1 MAKGNGKSR
10 ESGSRLDLE
19 HELPPA
25 DAEDGF
31 TEREGDQSQQ
41 QAAAGGDELLKL
53 RSERDTLF
61 DRLARV
67 QAEFENY
74 RKRSAREQ
82 QDFREYA
89 VADALKSLL
98 PVLDSFELALKNA
111 SPKAD
116 ETGLR
121 SGWELIRKQFQ
132 DVLARLGVREI
143 EARGAAFDPQW
154 HQAVEMVETDQAEDN
169 HVLEELQR
177 GYKLKD
183 RLLRP
188 AMVRVARNSR
198 K

>member
-1 MAKGNGKSR
+1 MAKTNGKSR
-10 ESGSRLDLE
+10 ESSSDLDLE
-19 HELPPA
+19 HELPAA
-25 DAEDGF
+25 DSGDGF
-31 TEREGDQSQQ
+31 TERPADEPEQ
-41 QAAAGGDELLKL
+41 QASGGADELQKL
-53 RSERDTLF
+53 RSERDSLF
-61 DRLARV
+61 DRLARL

-74 RKRSAREQ
+74 RKRASREQ

-111 SPKAD
+111 SSKAD
-116 ETGLR
+116 AAGLR
-121 SGWELIRKQFQ
+121 SGLELIRKQFQ
-132 DVLARLGVREI
+132 DTLTRLGVREI
-143 EARGAAFDPQW
+143 EAQGAAFDPQW